1 MARAVIAIVSPQ
13 AMLDDQANGYLPD
26 DIEVDMGEDPNTTVI
41 TGERDAVFRFLTD
54 DMGVDADEANEYID
68 REEGDLDEADEGGHM
83 NCDKCGEEIPPGE
96 EVEVM
101 NPDGVL
107 CPRCAAEE
115 EDEILARNRDA
126 MRDYYTDMAIDRYRM
141 GESSEP
147 QGVKDFDKYMDQ
159 ILIKEGH
166 GRPAVKPEDNPQRR
180 RAARHQD
187 RPLNKIRYG
196 VK

>member
-41 TGERDAVFRFLTD
+41 SGERDAVFRFLTD
-54 DMGVDADEANEYID
+54 DMGVDAEEANEYID
-68 REEGDLDEADEGGHM
+68 REEAAEDPMGDHTCPE
-83 NCDKCGEEIPPGE
+83 CGAGPGE
-96 EVEVM
+96 ECSCVVDDEGPDANDARYDM
-101 NPDGVL
+101 RKENPREGV
-107 CPRCAAEE
+107 
-115 EDEILARNRDA
+115 I
-126 MRDYYTDMAIDRYRM
+126 
-141 GESSEP
+141 G
-147 QGVKDFDKYMDQ
+147 FDKYMDQ

-166 GRPAVKPEDNPQRR
+166 GRPAVAAEDNPQRR

-187 RPLNKIRYG
+187 RPNNKIRYG